1 MAVRLTRVHREGLW
15 YRRAAVLV
23 CLVLGLASPAA
34 GTAGATDETGDAAD
48 TELIARGQEVYTVNC
63 VACHQADGRGVSG
76 AFPAVLDNPNVQD
89 TAYVEQV
96 IRNGSGAV
104 KDPEANSGNMIAFA
118 TLSDEDVAAVIA
130 YLQAGL
136 VVPGGAAAPEPQG
149 EVAGTELPFAT
160 VITMTLG
167 FLAFVVVAAF
177 VAGPYVLARNDR
189 HRFDWPRAWLKA
201 VVIFLFFVLATVVVP
216 SFVMQWGPVSRAP
229 RIVQDLIGS
238 GIWIVALGAGLY
250 ALWRGQR
257 ERVL

>member
-1 MAVRLTRVHREGLW
+1 MLA
-15 YRRAAVLV
+15 
-23 CLVLGLASPAA
+23 CLVLGLGFVAA
-34 GTAGATDETGDAAD
+34 GAAGATDETGDAAD
-48 TELIARGQEVYTVNC
+48 TELLARGQEVYTVSC
-63 VACHQADGRGVSG
+63 VACHQADGRGVAG
-76 AFPAVLDNPNVQD
+76 AFPAVRDNPKVQD

-96 IRNGSGAV
+96 IRNGSAAV
-104 KDPEANSGNMIAFA
+104 EDPEANSGSMIAFA
-118 TLSDEDVAAVIA
+118 TLSDEDVGAVIA

-136 VVPGGAAAPEPQG
+136 EVPGGDGAPVAQPG

-167 FLAFVVVAAF
+167 FLVFVAVAAA
-177 VAGPYVLARNDR
+177 VAGPYVLARDDT

-201 VVIFLFFVLATVVVP
+201 VAIFLFFVLATVVLP
-216 SFVMQWGPVSRAP
+216 SLVMEWGPVTRAP

>member
-1 MAVRLTRVHREGLW
+1 VRSEGLW

-23 CLVLGLASPAA
+23 CLVVTLALMAVGA
-34 GTAGATDETGDAAD
+34 AGATDETGDAAD
-48 TELIARGQEVYTVNC
+48 TELILRGQEVYTVNC
-63 VACHQADGRGVSG
+63 AACHQADGRGVAG
-76 AFPAVLDNPNVQD
+76 AFPALIDNPNIQD

-96 IRNGSGAV
+96 IRNGSAAV
-104 KDPEANSGNMIAFA
+104 RDPEANSGNMIAFA
-118 TLSDEDVAAVIA
+118 TLSDDDVAAVIA

-136 VVPGGAAAPEPQG
+136 ELPGGGAAAPPPQG

-167 FLAFVVVAAF
+167 FLAFVAVAAV
-177 VAGPYVLARNDR
+177 VAGPYVLARDDR

-201 VVIFLFFVLATVVVP
+201 VVIFLFFMLATVVLP
-216 SFVMQWGPVSRAP
+216 SVVLQWGPVTRAP

-238 GIWIVALGAGLY
+238 GIWFVALGVGLY

>member
-1 MAVRLTRVHREGLW
+1 MAVTRVHREGVP
-15 YRRAAVLV
+15 YRHTTVLV
-23 CLVLGLASPAA
+23 CVLLGLAFLAT
-34 GTAGATDETGDAAD
+34 GTAGATDETGDAGD

-63 VACHQADGRGVSG
+63 VACHQADGRGVAG
-76 AFPAVLDNPNVQD
+76 AFPALRDNPNVQD

-96 IRNGSGAV
+96 IRNGSAAV

-118 TLSDEDVAAVIA
+118 TLSDDDVAAVIA

-136 VVPGGAAAPEPQG
+136 EVPGGAAAPESQG
-149 EVAGTELPFAT
+149 DVAGTALPFAT

-167 FLAFVVVAAF
+167 FLAFAVVAAI
-177 VAGPYVLARNDR
+177 VAGPYVLARDDG

-229 RIVQDLIGS
+229 RLVQDLIGS
-238 GIWIVALGAGLY
+238 GIWFVALAAGLY

>member
-1 MAVRLTRVHREGLW
+1 M
-15 YRRAAVLV
+15 YRRVAVLACV
-23 CLVLGLASPAA
+23 VLGLALMAA

-63 VACHQADGRGVSG
+63 VACHQADGRGVAG
-76 AFPAVLDNPNVQD
+76 AFPAVRDNPNVAD

-96 IRNGSGAV
+96 IRNGSAAV
-104 KDPEANSGNMIAFA
+104 RDPEANSGNMIAFA

-136 VVPGGAAAPEPQG
+136 EVPGGAAPVAPPG
-149 EVAGTELPFAT
+149 EVAGTALPFAT

-167 FLAFVVVAAF
+167 FLAFLAVA
-177 VAGPYVLARNDR
+177 VLIAGPYVLARNDR

-201 VVIFLFFVLATVVVP
+201 AVIFLFFVIATVVVP
-216 SFVMQWGPVSRAP
+216 SVIMQWGPVTRAP

-238 GIWIVALGAGLY
+238 GIWVVALGVGLY
-250 ALWRGQR
+250 GLWRGQR